1 MNIAEAE
8 AASGMAREV
17 SGRTTRITIM
27 AASEQWERNQ
37 NGKRQRSQISE
48 SVSALG
54 VWRSRMERTIR
65 QEACKVAQLHQTIDK
80 MARLLEVHA
89 TYDETEW
96 LGMRKWT
103 VDRDRM
109 WDARHK
115 DDVLGG
121 MGSLDMATK
130 ILACPGAR
138 ASEREPV
145 AECGLKAS
153 KHAGAT

>member
-17 SGRTTRITIM
+17 SGRTTRIIIM

-65 QEACKVAQLHQTIDK
+65 QEACKVAQLHQT
-80 MARLLEVHA
+80 R
-89 TYDETEW
+89 
-96 LGMRKWT
+96 
-103 VDRDRM
+103 
-109 WDARHK
+109 
-115 DDVLGG
+115 
-121 MGSLDMATK
+121 
-130 ILACPGAR
+130 C
-138 ASEREPV
+138 
-145 AECGLKAS
+145 
-153 KHAGAT
+153 